1 VLGALDSAGR
11 TLSTAALEPMVD
23 LSRSRLDMVLKVLDV
38 DGAVQRVRGG
48 WQATGNEWYYD
59 ADRYQRIEKARA
71 VESQTMLDYQSTSG
85 CRMEFLLRQLD
96 DAHAAPCGR
105 CDNCTGRRWS
115 TDVSA
120 ATTEAAQE
128 RLRRPGVD
136 LAPRKQWPTGMSA
149 LQVPLSGKIG
159 AAEAALDGRALA
171 RLTDIGWGTRMREL
185 LAGDQGD
192 TDGPVPD
199 DVFTACIAVLASW
212 DWARRP
218 VGVVTVASRHRPQLV
233 ASLGERLASVG
244 RLTPLGTV
252 RATGAGGHKA
262 NSARRLAE
270 LWTSMSV
277 PEDLASNL
285 STVDGPVLLVDDVVD
300 SGWTMTLATRLLR
313 EAGAPAVLPFALALT
328 G

>member
-1 VLGALDSAGR
+1 
-11 TLSTAALEPMVD
+11 MVD

-48 WQATGNEWYYD
+48 WQATGNDWHYD

-71 VESQTMLDYQSTSG
+71 VESQAMLDYQSTGG

-105 CDNCTGRRWS
+105 CDNCTGRQWS
-115 TDVSA
+115 TEVSS
-120 ATTEAAQE
+120 ATSEAAQE

-136 LAPRKQWPTGMSA
+136 LGPRKQWPTGMNA

-159 AAEAALDGRALA
+159 AGEIASDGRALA

-185 LAGDQGD
+185 LADNPEGA

-199 DVFTACIAVLASW
+199 DVFTACVAVLAAW
-212 DWARRP
+212 KWAQRP
-218 VGVVTVASRHRPQLV
+218 VGVVTMASRRRPQLV

-252 RATGAGGHKA
+252 STTGAGGHKA

-277 PEDLASNL
+277 PPELAAKL